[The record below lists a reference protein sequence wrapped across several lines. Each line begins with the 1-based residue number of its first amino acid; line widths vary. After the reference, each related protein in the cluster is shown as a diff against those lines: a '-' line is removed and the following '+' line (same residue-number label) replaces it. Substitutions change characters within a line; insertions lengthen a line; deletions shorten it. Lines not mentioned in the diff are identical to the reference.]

1 MPAVFSAQLQNSN
14 QFRTEM
20 RDFFSIVEE
29 SAPFTPHPFAGA
41 RIERE
46 PVEAGNNRTTT
57 IRYDHLLVCISDLDG
72 PQSALVLLAD
82 LVESLECV
90 PLIRRLAVI
99 LTTIILFN
107 AIADDDAQLSVQLEP
122 AVEMCIRDS
131 C

>member
-57 IRYDHLLVCISDLDG
+57 IRYDHLLAVSYTHLAEGVDTRTDNGCF
-72 PQSALVLLAD
+72 VLGLLRTLARW
-82 LVESLECV
+82 ECEGGYH
-90 PLIRRLAVI
+90 
-99 LTTIILFN
+99 
-107 AIADDDAQLSVQLEP
+107 ADSKV
-122 AVEMCIRDS
+122 S
-131 C
+131 